1 MQVSGAKI
9 PGIKCHVPGFRCQVH
24 RLHLSSARSQVPGVR
39 CQAPDFG
46 CHVPGARDY
55 IMCQVSGIKFHVKKP
70 KKFTLKIFYV
80 LKEIMN
86 LFYAET
92 EIENLQTH
100 VLHFWPKT

>member
-24 RLHLSSARSQVPGVR
+24 RLHVSSARSQVRGVR

-46 CHVPGARDY
+46 CHLPVARDY

-70 KKFTLKIFYV
+70 KKFTFKIFYV
-80 LKEIMN
+80 LTEIMN

-92 EIENLQTH
+92 EIANLQTH